1 MKFSDTE
8 NKKFSVS
15 KNPERQ
21 GFSDIKNWNVDIEKQ
36 ITEKWKKSE
45 RYNFDKKSMKPI
57 YSIDTPP
64 PYINAPIH
72 MGHAVTYCFMDM
84 FARYKRMKGFQV
96 LFPLGLD
103 RNGLPIEMGAE
114 KKYKISAFDVGREK
128 FLEYC
133 YKLLEETSTE
143 SIDSFAKLGISFSSY
158 KEGKN
163 IGSIYETDSEE
174 YRALTQSTFIDL
186 YKKGLVYE
194 DTRIN
199 NWDSKLRTTIADS
212 EIEYKDIPSIF
223 NYIKWKVK
231 ETNARKSKI
240 FGTTESGTQDSVGEE
255 IIIGTT
261 RPELICSCG
270 MVIFNPE
277 DKRYKHLEGKIA
289 IEPLFGKEVK
299 IKSHPLAEIEKG
311 TGIVMMCSAG
321 DLSDIQFFR
330 EQNLKP
336 IISINKDGT
345 MNKNAGFLEGLK
357 IKEARKKIIEIL
369 KEKKLVVKQEEIT
382 HRTPISERSGAEI
395 EFIEMPEF
403 YLKQLKFK
411 SEIKKIV
418 KSINFYPK
426 SSKKILDDWLNSIS
440 IDWPISRR
448 RFYATEIPLWH
459 SEKGGKMFVAVPK
472 PGKYYRAWKE
482 KVPEDAEVFLNG
494 KFTNK
499 KVKDFDLKWKG
510 EERVFDTWM
519 DSSISEL
526 FILKYKQDDSF
537 FKNVYPVSLRPQG
550 KEIVRT
556 WLYYTILR
564 GYLETG
570 KPCFKDVWIHQHI
583 LDEKGRKMSKS
594 DGNVIDPQEILRDYG
609 AEALRIW
616 AATEGDLSKQDF
628 ICSKDKINAE
638 RKTLNK
644 LLNVSRF
651 VMLFEK
657 PKEKP
662 KLVDLDKLFIDY
674 IEDLGFNIDN
684 SYGNYDFNHPAQWLR
699 FFLWEVFAS
708 HYVELVKSRAYNSE
722 NKFSKEESDSAKY
735 TLHFLLERL
744 IIFLYPII
752 PQITSV
758 IAEEK
763 RIDLFEAKWPT
774 IKLGKSKDLILVK
787 KIMDFN
793 SEVWKIK
800 KEKGI
805 SLRDSIEGIK
815 ISKELK
821 RFEKDLKAA
830 HNFE

>member
-1 MKFSDTE
+1 MKLSE
-8 NKKFSVS
+8 
-15 KNPERQ
+15 
-21 GFSDIKNWNVDIEKQ
+21 IKNWNADIEKQ
-36 ITEKWKKSE
+36 ITERWKKSE
-45 RYNFDKKSMKPI
+45 MYNFDKKSKKPV

-64 PYINAPIH
+64 PYVNAPIH

-133 YKLLEETSTE
+133 HKLLEETSVE
-143 SIDSFAKLGISFSSY
+143 SIDSFARLGISFSSY

-163 IGSIYETDSEE
+163 IGSIYKTDSEE
-174 YRALTQSTFIDL
+174 YRTLTQSTFIDL

-199 NWDSKLRTTIADS
+199 NWDSKLQTTIADS
-212 EIEYKDIPSIF
+212 EIEYKDIPSTFSDI
-223 NYIKWKVK
+223 NWKVK
-231 ETNARKSKI
+231 ETK
-240 FGTTESGTQDSVGEE
+240 EE
-255 IIIGTT
+255 IVIGTT

-277 DKRYKHLEGKIA
+277 DKRYKHLEGKTA
-289 IEPLFGKEVK
+289 ITPLFGKEVK

-311 TGIVMMCSAG
+311 TGVVMMCSAG
-321 DLSDIQFFR
+321 DLSDIRFFR
-330 EQNLKP
+330 EQNLEP
-336 IISINKDGT
+336 IISINKNGT

-369 KEKKLVVKQEEIT
+369 KEKKLLVKQEEIT

-411 SEIKKIV
+411 NEIKKIAR
-418 KSINFYPK
+418 KIDFYPP
-426 SSKKILDDWLNSIS
+426 SSKKILDDWIESIA

-448 RFYATEIPLWH
+448 RFYATGIPLWH
-459 SEKGGKMFVAVPK
+459 AEESGKKFVAIPK
-472 PGKYYRAWKE
+472 PGKYYQAWKE
-482 KVPEDAEVFLNG
+482 KVPEDAEVFVDG
-494 KFTNK
+494 KSTKK
-499 KVKDFDLKWKG
+499 KVRDFSLKWKG

-526 FILKYKQDDSF
+526 FILKYNIDSDF
-537 FKNVYPVSLRPQG
+537 FKKSYPATLRPQG

-594 DGNVIDPQEILRDYG
+594 EGNIIDPQEILRDYG
-609 AEALRIW
+609 AEALRFW

-638 RKTLNK
+638 KKTLNK
-644 LLNVSRF
+644 LLNVSKF

-657 PKEKP
+657 PNKKP
-662 KLVDLDKLFIDY
+662 ELFNLDKLFIDY
-674 IEDLGFNIDN
+674 LNDLGFNIDN

-708 HYVELVKSRAYNSE
+708 NYVELVKARAYNSE
-722 NKFSKEESDSAKY
+722 GKFSKEESDSAKY
-735 TLHFLLERL
+735 TLHFLLEKFL
-744 IIFLYPII
+744 ILVYPII

-758 IAEEK
+758 IANEK
-763 RIDLFEAKWPT
+763 KIDLLKEEFPLVKA
-774 IKLGKSKDLILVK
+774 GKKEDLILIK
-787 KIMDFN
+787 KIMEFN

-805 SLRDSIEGIK
+805 SLRDEISGIK
-815 ISKELK
+815 IPSDLK
-821 RFEKDLKAA
+821 KFEKDLKAA
-830 HNFE
+830 HNLK